1 MKTISLLSAV
11 LLAGSSLAFAQEG
24 APPAS
29 TAPAAPAP
37 EPVDRD
43 KAAYAIGLN
52 IGNNFKS
59 NFGDI
64 NVDKVVEGIRDVLE
78 GKEPK
83 MADTEIRETLNK
95 LNAEIQAEM
104 QKKQE
109 ELAKLNLEKGKTFLA
124 ENGKREGVVTTASGL
139 QYEVLTKG
147 DGAVPTLKDKVK
159 AIYKGTLT
167 DGKVFDDSRGL
178 PRTFPVGG
186 VISGWTE
193 ALQLMPVGS
202 KWKLF
207 IPAELA
213 YGARQRG
220 SVIQPNSVLVFEL
233 ELVDIEKPVSAT
245 TPPVGIDLK
254 TGETITATTPPVEVK
269 PAEKAPPK
277 SE

>member
-1 MKTISLLSAV
+1 MKNIIATLFASVTLIAV
-11 LLAGSSLAFAQEG
+11 SFAQEG
-24 APPAS
+24 DAAEPA
-29 TAPAAPAP
+29 
-37 EPVDRD
+37 PVDRD

-52 IGNNFKS
+52 IGNNFKA

-64 NVDKVVEGIRDVLE
+64 NVDKVIEGIKDVLS
-78 GKEPK
+78 GAEPK
-83 MADTEIRETLNK
+83 MKQDEVQEVLTALNREM
-95 LNAEIQAEM
+95 QAEQ

-109 ELAKLNLEKGKTFLA
+109 EMAAANIEKGKKYLE

-139 QYEVLTKG
+139 QYEIIIKG
-147 DGAVPTLKDKVK
+147 EGAIPTMKDKVK
-159 AIYKGTLT
+159 AIYKGELI
-167 DGKVFDDSRGL
+167 DGSVFDDSRGL

-186 VISGWTE
+186 VIAGWTE

-202 KWKLF
+202 KWKLH
-207 IPAELA
+207 IPSDLA

-220 SVIQPNSVLVFEL
+220 NVIEPNSVLVFEL
-233 ELVDIEKPVSAT
+233 ELVDIEKPVTAT

-269 PAEKAPPK
+269 PAEEAPK